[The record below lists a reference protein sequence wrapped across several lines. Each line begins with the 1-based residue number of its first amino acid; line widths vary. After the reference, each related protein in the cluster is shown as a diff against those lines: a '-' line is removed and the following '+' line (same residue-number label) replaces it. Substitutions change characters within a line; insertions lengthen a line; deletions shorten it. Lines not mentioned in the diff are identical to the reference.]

1 MLAFLDALCAA
12 LMAQDADAVRRL
24 LDHPLAGALPDAVR
38 GEAQQVID
46 RTGRPHVMPLATL
59 RLVHQT
65 AHCLGVARETRPL
78 PQSRTAPATQMELPF
93 VSPRINVLRKTAIA
107 V

>member
-1 MLAFLDALCAA
+1 MLAYLDALCAA
-12 LMAQDADAVRRL
+12 LMAQDAEAVRRL

-38 GEAQQVID
+38 GEAQRVID
-46 RTGRPHVMPLATL
+46 GTERPNVMPLATL

-65 AHCLGVARETRPL
+65 AHCLGVARETRPGV
-78 PQSRTAPATQMELPF
+78 PSAKAAAQMELPF
-93 VSPRINVLRKTAIA
+93 VGPRITAARKTALA

>member
-12 LMAQDADAVRRL
+12 LMAQDADAARRL

-38 GEAQQVID
+38 GEAQRVID
-46 RTGRPHVMPLATL
+46 GTERPHVMPLATL

-65 AHCLGVARETRPL
+65 AHCLGVARESRPTV
-78 PQSRTAPATQMELPF
+78 PSRATAAQMELPF
-93 VSPRINVLRKTAIA
+93 VSPRITATRKAA
-107 V
+107 VAV